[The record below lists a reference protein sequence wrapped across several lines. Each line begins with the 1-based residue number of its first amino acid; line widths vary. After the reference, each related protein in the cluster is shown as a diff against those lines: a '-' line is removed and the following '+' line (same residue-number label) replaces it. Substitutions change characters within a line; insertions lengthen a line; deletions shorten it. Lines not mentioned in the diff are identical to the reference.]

1 MKYLIFLVG
10 TSVRHFDVEGL
21 EDLKIKAVNS
31 EDTCIINLE
40 TTSSYEDVKT
50 VVKNLCEELGCWYF
64 MSEFPDKLSCNLDD
78 EDAQLLFQLDY
89 VPQKQQDDEDIFQF
103 IQFINEEDEEEDDLV
118 QSLKEKYLIKS
129 EEPTLDEILEKIHN
143 KGISSLSIQEKSIL
157 NSYN

>member
-10 TSVRHFDVEGL
+10 VSSQDFKIDGL
-21 EDLKIKAVNS
+21 ENVKVKAVS
-31 EDTCIINLE
+31 SQDTCIIHLYS
-40 TTSSYEDVKT
+40 TSPYDEVKS
-50 VVKNLCEELGCWYF
+50 VIKKLSEKHDCWYF

-78 EDAQLLFQLDY
+78 EDAQLLFQLEN
-89 VPQKQQDDEDIFQF
+89 VPQKQEDDEDIFQF
-103 IQFINEEDEEEDDLV
+103 IQFINEEEDEEDDLV

-129 EEPTLDEILEKIHN
+129 KEPTLDEILDKIHN